1 MKRLLLLAALALSA
15 CAPATTQQAS
25 SPPVT
30 APAPPVPVVSV
41 PVQTAPLTVLDVS
54 AVTVTLDESELTIRL
69 NPDVPGIWLRVMLPD
84 GSISPVTVSP
94 YCGCLGL
101 SAQLPSLKLTS
112 LPGLSIQT
120 APTLNGPWTVA
131 AQLTA
136 LEDGQPVSAK

>member
-1 MKRLLLLAALALSA
+1 MNRLLLFAALALSA

-30 APAPPVPVVSV
+30 APAPSVPVVSV
-41 PVQTAPLTVLDVS
+41 PVQTAAPLTVLDVS

-69 NPDVPGIWLRVMLPD
+69 NPDVPGIWLRIVLPD

-101 SAQLPSLKLTS
+101 SAQLPSLILTF

-120 APTLNGPWTVA
+120 APTLDGPWTVA
-131 AQLTA
+131 ATTQ
-136 LEDGQPVSAK
+136 